1 MFKPRKGKYAMYAKL
16 LEETKNTLY
25 SVKENVNEE
34 GKLLSSH
41 VHSLFKDVLPEGLT
55 ADVSMLGY
63 GHMGI
68 TLGITLKDGSGQ
80 VAPDDSMNV
89 SCSSVDAE
97 ITYWN
102 LIVRPLTSKDAK
114 AKAKLDIVH
123 CLMGNEDALRDAFAD
138 FHNACQADF
147 TDIDVLE
154 AKVKELTDLQRRYE
168 KEVAR
173 DFFHEGDWF
182 QNDPKE
188 GEGPSFGFYVTKVTS
203 TKVCLDEFISRD
215 NGVVHGMTWKRV
227 NSNPIVLDKPYAYRQ
242 ATNNGWVRKDVP
254 KDLYP
259 AEEYDASIA
268 KPKGWGV

>member
-1 MFKPRKGKYAMYAKL
+1 MYARL

-25 SVKENVNEE
+25 SVRESVNEC
-34 GKLLSSH
+34 GKYLSSK
-41 VHSLFKDVLPEGLT
+41 VLSLFKDVLPEGLT
-55 ADVSMLGY
+55 AYVSLLGY
-63 GHMGI
+63 GHMGM
-68 TLGITLKDGSGQ
+68 TLGITIKDGSGQ

-89 SCSSVDAE
+89 TCSSVDAE

-102 LIVRPLTSKDAK
+102 LIVRPLTSKNAK
-114 AKAKLDIVH
+114 AKAKLDVVR

-138 FHNACQADF
+138 FSKACQADF
-147 TDIDVLE
+147 TDIDILE
-154 AKVKELTDLQRRYE
+154 AKVKELTDLQRKYE

-173 DFFHEGDWF
+173 GFFHEGDWF
-182 QNDPKE
+182 QNDPKD
-188 GEGPSFGFYVTKVTS
+188 GKGPSFGFYVTEVTS
-203 TKVCLDEFISRD
+203 KKVQFDEFIGW
-215 NGVVHGMTWKRV
+215 NGGVVRGMTWKRV

-242 ATNNGWVRKDVP
+242 ATNNGWVRQDVP